1 MFVPVCGSSSKMVRE
16 EGGKQKN
23 KKKKKDEDGIN
34 VTYKHAVRKTVTAM
48 STS

>member
-1 MFVPVCGSSSKMVRE
+1 MPVCGSSSKMVRE
-16 EGGKQKN
+16 EGKKN